1 MVLGQMISLV
11 ILRENQP
18 RNEAT
23 FYSPSLKNGFFD
35 FCHFSPLLQ
44 GSGVFHFTLIIV
56 VLYLITIHYQNRKI
70 LILQATPFT
79 FLFSMYT
86 SSNDKWTLKFQ

>member
-1 MVLGQMISLV
+1 MKPDFIPHHLKMVSLIFVISPPFGKDQ
-11 ILRENQP
+11 E
-18 RNEAT
+18 
-23 FYSPSLKNGFFD
+23 FFR
-35 FCHFSPLLQ
+35 
-44 GSGVFHFTLIIV
+44 FTLIIV

-86 SSNDKWTLKFQ
+86 LSNAKWNLKFQ